1 MLEGQKG
8 ELHHLYMS
16 LLMKMN
22 GKKSKIITMLHS
34 AKGIDFSGLETKKLM
49 DFVEVINLVIGVKFK
64 ILGIMIV

>member
-1 MLEGQKG
+1 
-8 ELHHLYMS
+8 
-16 LLMKMN
+16 MKMN

-64 ILGIMIV
+64 ILGVMIV